1 MFTDA
6 LCSSVDISNHD
17 LNHYATLDKHIHLSM
32 KFAFVLIRAKLCA
45 YQRIVFKISF
55 FGAGEMVHYLTAS
68 TTLVEDPNVVP
79 AFTSYSS
86 LRLLTQVPGD

>member
-32 KFAFVLIRAKLCA
+32 KFAFVFNKS
-45 YQRIVFKISF
+45 KIMCISKNCF
-55 FGAGEMVHYLTAS
+55 
-68 TTLVEDPNVVP
+68 
-79 AFTSYSS
+79 
-86 LRLLTQVPGD
+86 